1 MNQAAQQAGSLTREE
16 FARLTIQEQLS
27 YLARAILMLD
37 GQARETSPRR
47 RRAATPAD
55 LERYAGQQ
63 RLI

>member
-1 MNQAAQQAGSLTREE
+1 MSQTAQNSWSLTREE
-16 FARLTIQEQLS
+16 FSRLTPQEKMS

-37 GQARETSPRR
+37 GQARGMSSNR
-47 RRAATPAD
+47 RRAATPGD